1 MKIDRLLSLVFY
13 LLNHEL
19 VSAGELARIYGV
31 SVRTI
36 QRDLDTLGLAGIPLY
51 SVQGAGGGYGI
62 LESYKLDRQLMT
74 SEDFYYILTAL
85 ESVGATLSDRSV
97 TSTLEKMK
105 TLVPGSSR
113 DLFSQKN
120 EKLSIDFSLL
130 GGDPRMKASF
140 QTIRQ
145 AVDQERLIR
154 FTYTSNK
161 LEASDREVE
170 PMTISFHWRS
180 WYLYGYCRL
189 RQGYRLFRISRIKD
203 PEVLDE
209 RFHRRDKSFAAF
221 MEETRTRPQTGLVRL
236 TLKFSPAMKGMV
248 EEYYEEK
255 DVRPLPDG
263 SLEVK
268 TEMEDQGW
276 LYGYILSFGP
286 YVEVLDPPEVRA
298 AIREGA
304 EKIIRLYDKK

>member
-13 LLNHEL
+13 LLNHDL

-31 SVRTI
+31 SARTI

-62 LESYKLDRQLMT
+62 MESYKLDRQLMT

-97 TSTLEKMK
+97 ASTLEKMK

-140 QTIRQ
+140 QMVKQ

-154 FTYTSNK
+154 FSYHSNK
-161 LEASDREVE
+161 LESSRREVE

-189 RQGYRLFRISRIKD
+189 RQDYRLFRISRIKD

-209 RFHRRDKSFAAF
+209 RFPRRAKSFAAF
-221 MEETRTRPQTGLVRL
+221 MEETRTRPQTGLIRL
-236 TLKFSPAMKGMV
+236 TLKFSPAMKGLV

-286 YVEVLDPPEVRA
+286 WVEVLDPPEVRT

-304 EKIIRLYDKK
+304 EEIARLYR